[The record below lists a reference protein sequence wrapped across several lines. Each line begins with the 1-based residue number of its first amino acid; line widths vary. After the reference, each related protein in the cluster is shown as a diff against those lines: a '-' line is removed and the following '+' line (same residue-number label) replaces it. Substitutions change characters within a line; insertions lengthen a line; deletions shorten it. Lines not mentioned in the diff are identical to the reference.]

1 MSCEKAENEVSFDVR
16 RAVFGAMMMMADA
29 IVSDVEGGL
38 SKGMMMEVDAM
49 DNRSN
54 DHPPG
59 LACLVGLAMRMQ
71 RYLIGDPRPQLTNA
85 RNKLN

>member
-1 MSCEKAENEVSFDVR
+1 
-16 RAVFGAMMMMADA
+16 MM
-29 IVSDVEGGL
+29 EL
-38 SKGMMMEVDAM
+38 FEVDAM

-59 LACLVGLAMRMQ
+59 LARLVDLAMRMQ

-85 RNKLN
+85 YPKKQIKQNKTNSTQI